1 MLAKNDMTQYYQVH
15 YIDTWLLDAIIQTFL
30 SFLHLVGKQT
40 LDLGPQLIVDQGAIL
55 GGTPRPH
62 RDPDSTQGTGQAGLL
77 NILLEAGIAQGVLA
91 WHGDWFHHYAHAYW
105 THAVFY
111 CQRHSVLLLLTEKK
125 YRLV

>member
-55 GGTPRPH
+55 GGAPRPH
-62 RDPDSTQGTGQAGLL
+62 RDPDST
-77 NILLEAGIAQGVLA
+77 
-91 WHGDWFHHYAHAYW
+91 
-105 THAVFY
+105 
-111 CQRHSVLLLLTEKK
+111 
-125 YRLV
+125 